1 MSTSGIDV
9 ETIISE
15 LGELNEEQLGE
26 VLDHLNF
33 QDQPEGKKNRYKAI
47 VRYLLSD
54 DLQSQEDQGVP
65 ILEDLDEKIR
75 TFVSR
80 RPPTKRDRLS
90 GFQFPSRNVSDF
102 QEPAP
107 LTEDDRFQNLLMKEF
122 KITGKI
128 DGKDGKDSL
137 SYSSLCFQIQNGLK
151 RGYKEFHIVN
161 AVIKAI
167 SPVHPLRQYLEGRE
181 TVTFSEMS
189 RILRY
194 YFREKDAASLFT
206 TLVNARQD
214 PQEPVGDFLLRLMN
228 LRHKILFVARG
239 EEDDKGFSPA
249 FVQKN
254 FLHSALTGLRDDHI
268 RAQLRPLLKCV
279 DITDEEIMAG
289 IMEILSE
296 ETAHEDK
303 LKRPKK
309 AITGGINEI
318 EATPPPKPEKR
329 NPLKEDIEEIRGQI
343 AELTSLFQACGG
355 PTCCAAVARK
365 NFRGPGQCQNCVQNK
380 VDKCTHCFN
389 CGSEEH
395 YWAGCK
401 QKND

>member
-80 RPPTKRDRLS
+80 KPPTKRDRLS

-151 RGYKEFHIVN
+151 RG
-161 AVIKAI
+161 
-167 SPVHPLRQYLEGRE
+167 
-181 TVTFSEMS
+181 
-189 RILRY
+189 
-194 YFREKDAASLFT
+194 
-206 TLVNARQD
+206 
-214 PQEPVGDFLLRLMN
+214 
-228 LRHKILFVARG
+228 
-239 EEDDKGFSPA
+239 
-249 FVQKN
+249 
-254 FLHSALTGLRDDHI
+254 
-268 RAQLRPLLKCV
+268 
-279 DITDEEIMAG
+279 
-289 IMEILSE
+289 
-296 ETAHEDK
+296 
-303 LKRPKK
+303 
-309 AITGGINEI
+309 
-318 EATPPPKPEKR
+318 
-329 NPLKEDIEEIRGQI
+329 
-343 AELTSLFQACGG
+343 
-355 PTCCAAVARK
+355 
-365 NFRGPGQCQNCVQNK
+365 
-380 VDKCTHCFN
+380 
-389 CGSEEH
+389 
-395 YWAGCK
+395 
-401 QKND
+401 